1 MKTYL
6 EFIKESNSSEVD
18 KQIELISK
26 YDSDFDVERYEI
38 KDNRIIIFNSLWLR
52 NLKVVDEDFLKNVTI
67 TGDLSLYSLEVV
79 KDKDFLKSTTIG
91 GELNLGF
98 DIFNGYESREFLQET
113 THVGRL
119 IVEASDYGNINAV
132 KYLLKNP
139 NVDPTI
145 EDNNALKFAFGNKH
159 WKVVELL
166 LQDDRFRYS
175 DNELYFKYKREIRRM
190 YREGLLP

>member
-1 MKTYL
+1 ML
-6 EFIKESNSSEVD
+6 A
-18 KQIELISK
+18 
-26 YDSDFDVERYEI
+26 
-38 KDNRIIIFNSLWLR
+38 
-52 NLKVVDEDFLKNVTI
+52 
-67 TGDLSLYSLEVV
+67 
-79 KDKDFLKSTTIG
+79 
-91 GELNLGF
+91 LNF
-98 DIFNGYESREFLQET
+98 SIFNGYVSREFLQET

-119 IVEASDYGNINAV
+119 IINASYHDNIDAV

-145 EDNNALKFAFGNKH
+145 EDNQALKYAVEYEF

-190 YREGLLP
+190 YREGELKL